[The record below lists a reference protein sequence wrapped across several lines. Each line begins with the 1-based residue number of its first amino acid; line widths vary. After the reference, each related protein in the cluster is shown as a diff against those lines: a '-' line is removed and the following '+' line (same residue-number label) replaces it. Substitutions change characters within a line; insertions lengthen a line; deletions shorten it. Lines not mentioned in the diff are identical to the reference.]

1 MRGILVD
8 ENVRVY
14 AEPDNQNLSITM
26 LKKGDEF
33 DLGKVVRKK
42 REVWVQVTLPSGQT
56 GFITGET
63 RIFEIKRVQFLTN
76 QVVMRDSASDDGNL
90 VKNFEKNA
98 VVTAIGVE
106 NTDNKGWV
114 KVKDDDGNVGFI
126 RGDAR
131 IKVYQEVSV
140 AASKKMMLTGGI
152 FTLLGLAFLIVI
164 LVRPQTS
171 DNTSV
176 LLVAVLAFGVLQLG
190 QGYLQYRKAIKE
202 EQVKKLKEKLP

>member
-14 AEPDNQNLSITM
+14 AEPNNQNLSITM

-33 DLGKVVRKK
+33 ELGKVVRKK
-42 REVWVQVTLPSGQT
+42 REVWVQITLPSEQT
-56 GFITGET
+56 GYISGET
-63 RIFEIKRVQFLTN
+63 RIFEVKRVQFLTD
-76 QVVMRDSASDDGNL
+76 QVAMRDAASDDANL
-90 VKNFEKNA
+90 VKNYEKNA

-106 NTDNKGWV
+106 NTGAKGWV
-114 KVKDDDGNVGFI
+114 KIKDDDGNEGFI

-140 AASKKMMLTGGI
+140 AGSKKLMLTGGI
-152 FTLLGLAFLIVI
+152 FTIIGLAFLIVL

-176 LLVAVLAFGVLQLG
+176 LLVALLAFGVLQLG
-190 QGYLQYRKAIKE
+190 QGYLQYRKAKKE
-202 EQVKKLKEKLP
+202 EQAKKLKE